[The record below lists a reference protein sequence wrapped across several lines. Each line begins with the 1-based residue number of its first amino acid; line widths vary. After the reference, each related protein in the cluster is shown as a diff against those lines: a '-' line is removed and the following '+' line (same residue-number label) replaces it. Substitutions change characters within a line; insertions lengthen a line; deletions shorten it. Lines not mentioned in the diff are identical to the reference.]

1 MAQHSANCLE
11 EGLPWTKCNLL
22 KDEAGWVEDTRADE
36 CIPRFDLSDVEE
48 EDVEDEDD
56 LEQTSVLVRMEADR
70 PGDTLICAAPPP
82 PQRPYDD
89 DDELLFGSG
98 NLGPTPEDLE
108 LWEQPRRRTRSRR

>member
-1 MAQHSANCLE
+1 MLQHSHLSLFSDEPDWCE
-11 EGLPWTKCNLL
+11 ETHVGGPS
-22 KDEAGWVEDTRADE
+22 
-36 CIPRFDLSDVEE
+36 FDLS
-48 EDVEDEDD
+48 DVEDEDD

-82 PQRPYDD
+82 PQRPHD
-89 DDELLFGSG
+89 DDELFGCG